1 MEKEK
6 IKNLNDVWFKRFK
19 EIETLISQPLFH
31 QNHSYASLSKEHRN
45 LSQNIEK
52 ATQWE
57 KGLNEMCHLEEMI
70 QSSDKE
76 LSELAKIEK
85 ENLEKKINLIEQE
98 LLQCLIPKD
107 PLDDKN
113 IILEIRAGT
122 GGDES
127 SLFAQELARMYARF
141 AEINGFIC
149 ETISLSLS
157 DRGGFKEAI
166 FSIEEGA
173 NKKINCGAWGLLKY
187 ERGVHRV
194 QRVPVTE
201 SSGRIHTSTVT
212 VAVLIEAEEVDV
224 AISPQDLRI
233 DTYRASGH
241 GGQHL
246 QKTDSAV
253 RITHLPT
260 SIVVQCQDERS
271 QQRNR
276 EKAMKFLRAKLYQ
289 AAKEAK
295 EKELRENRKKQVG
308 TGERSEKIRTYN
320 FPQDRITDHRIG
332 ESIHHIQEV
341 LDGNLGPMVKLLQ
354 LAENDKR
361 ERESLDHS

>member
-1 MEKEK
+1 MQKEK
-6 IKNLNDVWFKRFK
+6 IKTLSKIWLSRFK
-19 EIETLISQPLFH
+19 EIEVLMSQPLFH
-31 QNHSYASLSKEHRN
+31 QNPSYASLSKEHRN
-45 LSQNIEK
+45 LCQNIEK

-57 KGLNEMCHLEEMI
+57 KKLKEIKHLEEMI

-76 LSELAKIEK
+76 LSDLAKIEK
-85 ENLEKKINLIEQE
+85 EKLEQEYTLLEQE
-98 LLQCLIPKD
+98 LLKLLIPKD

-141 AEINGFIC
+141 AEMNGFIC

-157 DRGGFKEAI
+157 EKGGFKEAI
-166 FSIEEGA
+166 FSIEQGA
-173 NKKINCGAWGLLKY
+173 NKKIDSGAFGLLKY

-201 SSGRIHTSTVT
+201 ASGRIHTSTVT
-212 VAVLIEAEEVDV
+212 VAILPEVDDV
-224 AISPQDLRI
+224 DIEILPQDLRI

-260 SIVVQCQDERS
+260 AIVVQCQDERS
-271 QQRNR
+271 QQKNR
-276 EKAMKFLRAKLYQ
+276 EKAMKFLRAKLYA

-295 EKELRENRKKQVG
+295 EKELRENRKKQIG
-308 TGERSEKIRTYN
+308 TGDRSEKIRTYN

-332 ESIHHIQEV
+332 QSIHHIQEV
-341 LDGNLGPMVKLLQ
+341 LDGNLGPLLRLLQ
-354 LAENDKR
+354 LAENKKY
-361 ERESLDHS
+361 ERESL